1 MKAMIFAAGLGT
13 RLKPLTDSTQKHYS
27 YQWKPMLEH
36 VILKLKDAGF
46 HQIAINVHHLG
57 DQIINFLAASNNF
70 RYPDPYLRRADY
82 LLDTGGG
89 IKHATAFLQGNEPFL
104 IHNVDI
110 LSDIDLRALYNHHI
124 ETNPLATLL
133 VSKRN
138 TSRYLLF
145 NKENKLCGW
154 RNRETGEVKSFYP
167 DFDPNQYNEYAFSGI
182 HVLSPKIFDWMEEW
196 TGKFSIINFYLSI
209 CAKANI
215 HAYADEDLHLI
226 DVGKPET
233 LQVAEKMDENNL
245 LYNIVYLTKIC
256 FFRKSLR
263 NPAFI
268 FLKRTLPQGV
278 TVFPTKTVFIGPT
291 TVFIYKDLGTSRQRG
306 RSPFL

>member
-1 MKAMIFAAGLGT
+1 MNNS
-13 RLKPLTDSTQKHYS
+13 LTQYYESYDFRCRFGNTPQTADRQYSKSITS
-27 YQWKPMLEH
+27 YQWETYARTCNPQIERCRLSP
-36 VILKLKDAGF
+36 DS
-46 HQIAINVHHLG
+46 HQRSSFG
-57 DQIINFLAASNNF
+57 RLAANNNF
-70 RYPDPYLRRADY
+70 GIQIHISDERDY

-233 LQVAEKMDENNL
+233 LQVAEKWMKTL
-245 LYNIVYLTKIC
+245 IV
-256 FFRKSLR
+256 
-263 NPAFI
+263 
-268 FLKRTLPQGV
+268 
-278 TVFPTKTVFIGPT
+278 
-291 TVFIYKDLGTSRQRG
+291 
-306 RSPFL
+306 

>member
-13 RLKPLTDSTQKHYS
+13 RLKPLTDHTPKALLPING
-27 YQWKPMLEH
+27 KPMLEH

-46 HQIAINVHHLG
+46 NQIAINIHHLG
-57 DQIINFLAASNNF
+57 EQIIDFLQANNNF
-70 RYPDPYLRRADY
+70 GIEIFVSDERDY

-89 IKHATAFLQGNEPFL
+89 IKHAESFLQGDEPFL
-104 IHNVDI
+104 IHNADI
-110 LSDIDLRALYNHHI
+110 LSNIDLCKLYEHHL

-133 VSKRN
+133 VSKRK

-167 DFDPNQYNEYAFSGI
+167 YFEPDQYKEFAFSGI

-209 CAKANI
+209 CAKTNI
-215 HAYADEDLHLI
+215 HAY
-226 DVGKPET
+226 DVENLRLLDIGKPES
-233 LQVAEKMDENNL
+233 LALAEQW
-245 LYNIVYLTKIC
+245 
-256 FFRKSLR
+256 
-263 NPAFI
+263 
-268 FLKRTLPQGV
+268 LKEEV
-278 TVFPTKTVFIGPT
+278 
-291 TVFIYKDLGTSRQRG
+291 
-306 RSPFL
+306 